1 MKYLLP
7 IVLLTLTQCKS
18 DKDAAGAPPPAMP
31 IQVAVPLSKSVAI
44 TEIYTGRFTPVEE
57 VDLQARVSGYLES
70 VHFTEGQ
77 KVEKGDLMFRIDP
90 RVFDAALSRAEA
102 VLKQANARLN
112 LAKSTLARADKLVKQ
127 SAVSREEFDTRES
140 ELAQAEADLAAAEAA
155 LRSVQLDREFADVHA
170 PISGIAGRFNVTV
183 GNYISGGMAGATL
196 LTTIVPHN
204 PIYCNFEVDERRVLE
219 FTRMFFDGKTGGREG
234 EKMKVEIAV
243 SDRDEF
249 EFQGIVDYS
258 ENQLDRE
265 TATLQIRAK
274 VGNENEFLTPGLF
287 ARVRVPIGEPA
298 ERLLVKDAA
307 LGFDQDK
314 RFAWVLKEDDTVE
327 KRYVETGTLE
337 GDLRIVTGGLD
348 KDEKIAI
355 SGIQLLRPGMPFAPT
370 TVPMVAAS
378 EPEESDQ

>member
-7 IVLLTLTQCKS
+7 LALLALTQCKS
-18 DKDAAGAPPPAMP
+18 DKDAAGGPPPAMP
-31 IQVAVPLSKSVAI
+31 VQVAHPITRTVAI
-44 TEIYTGRFTPVEE
+44 TETYTGRFTPIEE

-102 VLKQANARLN
+102 VQKQAVARLD
-112 LAKSTLARADKLVKQ
+112 LAKSTLGRSERLVSQ
-127 SAVSREEFDTRES
+127 NAVSKEEVDTREA
-140 ELAQAEADLAAAEAA
+140 EFAQAEADLLAAEAG
-155 LRSVQLDREFADVHA
+155 LRTAKLDREFADVHA

-183 GNYISGGMAGATL
+183 GNFVTGGMAGATL
-196 LTTIVPHN
+196 LTTIVPHD

-219 FTRMFFDGKTGGREG
+219 FTRMFFEGKSGGREG
-234 EKMKVEIAV
+234 EQLKVEIAV
-243 SDRDEF
+243 SDKDEF
-249 EFQGIVDYS
+249 EFQGIVDYT
-258 ENQLDRE
+258 ENQLDRQ

-274 VGNENEFLTPGLF
+274 VENKNEFLTPGLF

-314 RFAWVLKEDDTVE
+314 RFAWVLKEDNTVE
-327 KRYVETGTLE
+327 KRYVQTGTLD
-337 GDLRIVTGGLD
+337 GDLRIITGGLEED
-348 KDEKIAI
+348 GLIAI
-355 SGIQLLRPGMPFAPT
+355 SGIQLLRPQFPLSPT
-370 TVPMVAAS
+370 TTPMVA
-378 EPEESDQ
+378 EETPEK

>member
-7 IVLLTLTQCKS
+7 IALLALTQCKS
-18 DKDAAGAPPPAMP
+18 DEDSAAGGPPPAMP
-31 IQVAVPLSKSVAI
+31 VQVAHPLRKSVAI
-44 TEIYTGRFTPVEE
+44 TETYTGRFTPIEE
-57 VDLQARVSGYLES
+57 VDLQSRVSGYLES

-77 KVEKGDLMFRIDP
+77 KIEKGDLMFRIDP
-90 RVFDAALSRAEA
+90 RVFDAALSRADA
-102 VLKQANARLN
+102 VQKQATARLG

-127 SAVSREEFDTRES
+127 NAVSREDFDTRES
-140 ELAQAEADLAAAEAA
+140 ELAQAEADLLAAEAG
-155 LRSVQLDREFADVHA
+155 LRTARLDREFADVHA

-183 GNYISGGMAGATL
+183 GNFVTGGTAGATL
-196 LTTIVPHN
+196 LTTIVPHD

-219 FTRMFFDGKTGGREG
+219 FTRMFFDGKAGGREG
-234 EKMKVEIAV
+234 KKMEVELAV

-249 EFQGIVDYS
+249 EFKGVVDYS
-258 ENQLDRE
+258 ENQLDRQ

-274 VGNENEFLTPGLF
+274 VENENEFLTPGLF

-327 KRYVETGTLE
+327 KRYVETGTLD
-337 GDLRIVTGGLD
+337 GDLRIITGGLEND
-348 KDEKIAI
+348 DLIAV
-355 SGIQLLRPGMPFAPT
+355 SGIQLLRPQAPLAPT
-370 TVPMVAAS
+370 TVPMVA
-378 EPEESDQ
+378 EQQ

>member
-1 MKYLLP
+1 MKYLP
-7 IVLLTLTQCKS
+7 LLSLLLLTQCGS
-18 DKDAAGAPPPAMP
+18 DKKDGGAPPPMP
-31 IQVAVPLSKSVAI
+31 VQVAHPI
-44 TEIYTGRFTPVEE
+44 TKTIALTEVYTGRFTPIEE

-77 KVEKGDLMFRIDP
+77 QIEKGDLMFRIDP

-102 VLKQANARLN
+102 VQKQAVARLG
-112 LAKSTLARADKLVKQ
+112 LAKSSLGRSEKLVSQ
-127 SAVSREEFDTRES
+127 NAVSKEEFDTREA
-140 ELAQAEADLAAAEAA
+140 EFAQAEADLLAAEAG
-155 LRSVQLDREFADVHA
+155 LRTARLDREFADVHA

-183 GNYISGGMAGATL
+183 GNFVTGGTAGATL
-196 LTTIVPHN
+196 LTTIVPHD

-219 FTRMFFDGKTGGREG
+219 FTRMFFEGKSGGREG
-234 EKMKVEIAV
+234 EQLKVDIAV

-249 EFQGIVDYS
+249 EFHGVVDYS

-274 VGNENEFLTPGLF
+274 VENENEFLTPGLF
-287 ARVRVPIGEPA
+287 ARVRVPIGDPA

-337 GDLRIVTGGLD
+337 GDLRIITGGLE
-348 KDEKIAI
+348 KDELIAV
-355 SGIQLLRPGMPFAPT
+355 SGIQLLRPGTPFAPT
-370 TVPMVAAS
+370 TVPMVQ
-378 EPEESDQ
+378 EQQ